1 MEITVFH
8 GLWTA
13 ALLVIFVGIVVWA
26 WSGKRKGAF
35 DEAARIPLEDDEME
49 VGTAGPMRKH
59 DD

>member
-49 VGTAGPMRKH
+49 AGAAGPTRKH